1 MPTHSPTR
9 LHGRIALVTGAAQG
23 IGAAIARQLSS
34 EGAAVIA
41 TDIQE
46 QKVKEFAKTLGILGL
61 HHDVTD
67 ESQWQETARLIES
80 TYGCLDILVNNAGYT
95 LQKPFWECSLD
106 EFRSHFRVNAESC
119 FLGGKHLYP
128 LLLHGAEHSG
138 RYTSIVHIASTAGYS
153 GPPMQMAYN
162 ASKAAVI
169 SINKSMASEFARTG
183 KKIRSNAVV
192 VGGVETELMTQW
204 LDAAYRMKFFGDKTK
219 GEAWDALVQGMPMKR
234 FGTPE
239 EIADA
244 VLYLVSDEASYVNG
258 AEIRVDGAAGT

>member
-1 MPTHSPTR
+1 MPTHNPNR
-9 LHGRIALVTGAAQG
+9 LQGRVALVTGAAQG

-34 EGAAVIA
+34 AGAAVIA

-46 QKVKEFAKTLGILGL
+46 QKVKALAKALDILGL
-61 HHDVTD
+61 HQDVTD
-67 ESQWQETARLIES
+67 ESQWQETAGRVEC
-80 TYGCLDILVNNAGYT
+80 TYGRLDILVNNAGYT

-106 EFRSHFRVNAESC
+106 EFRCHFRVNAESC

-128 LLLHGAEHSG
+128 LLLRGAEHSG
-138 RYTSIVHIASTAGYS
+138 RYASIVHIASTAGYS

-183 KKIRSNAVV
+183 KKIRSNAVI

-204 LDAAYRMKFFGDKTK
+204 LDAAHRMKFFGEKTK
-219 GEAWDALVQGMPMKR
+219 SEAWDALVQGMPMKR
-234 FGTPE
+234 FGMPE
-239 EIADA
+239 EIAYA

-258 AEIRVDGAAGT
+258 AEIRVDGAAGA